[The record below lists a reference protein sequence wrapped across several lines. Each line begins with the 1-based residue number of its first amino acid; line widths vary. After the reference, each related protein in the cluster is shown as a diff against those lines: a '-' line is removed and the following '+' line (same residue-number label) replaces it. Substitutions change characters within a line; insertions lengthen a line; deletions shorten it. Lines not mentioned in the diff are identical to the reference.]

1 MDSVPSPAAQTTK
14 KAKKPA
20 LAATTLDNNA
30 ERLAARARRFE
41 REHEIERQKQSGHY
55 QSTNHGYEYS
65 RHVNRKTYSPPSS
78 TSYAGGSLQDR
89 MEGLTTS
96 YSSELRSGGKG
107 SRKKYLNMS
116 VGYTEDEGGVRR
128 LSHPLDITLR

>member
-1 MDSVPSPAAQTTK
+1 MDSVATPAAQTNK

-20 LAATTLDNNA
+20 IVVTTLDSNA

-41 REHEIERQKQSGHY
+41 REHEIERQKQAGYY
-55 QSTNHGYEYS
+55 QSSNHGYEYS
-65 RHVNRKTYSPPSS
+65 RHVNRKAYSPPSS
-78 TSYAGGSLQDR
+78 SSHTGGSLQDR
-89 MEGLTTS
+89 MQGLTTS

-116 VGYTEDEGGVRR
+116 VGYTEDEGNVRYHFYSLGVR
-128 LSHPLDITLR
+128 PC